1 MADVAIIGAG
11 SWGIALA
18 KVLHT
23 NGNKVT
29 VWSIVED
36 EITMLKE
43 KHEHVQKLPG
53 VKLPEDMEFTTDLES
68 AVSGKAYLILA
79 VPSVFTRSTAKSMA
93 PFVKEGQIIVC
104 VAKGIEEETLMP
116 LTDIVEQEIPQAEVA
131 VMCGPSHAEEV
142 GIGLPTTVVAGAKKR
157 AVAEEI
163 QDIFMNNV
171 FRVYTSPDVLGMELG
186 GSLKNV
192 IALAAGM
199 ADGNGIPIL
208 KKWKNMDYQ
217 IIFPLNRNT
226 LTTIRNHYQNNQER
240 NNMSNMLEKARKYET
255 EKIAATDPQT
265 KPLFHVSA
273 PTGWINDPNGFSF
286 YDGQI
291 HLFYQ
296 YHPYNREWGPMHWG
310 HSVTCDMIQWEQLPA
325 ALAPDEE
332 YDKAGCFS
340 GSAIEADGKHVL
352 VYTGVTRI
360 KQPDGSEQDRQN
372 QCIAF
377 GDGKDYQK
385 YDKNPVM
392 TGEMLP
398 EGCNRVDFRDPK
410 IWKENDT
417 YYMIV
422 GNKNENQIGQVV
434 LCSSKN
440 LTDWKFETILASN
453 ESGKIGTMW
462 ECPDFFQLGSKRVL
476 ICSPQDMKAQKYEFH
491 NGHNSVYFLGD
502 YDEKTHTFVKEL
514 PHALDYGMDFYAPQT
529 TELPDGRRI
538 MIAWMKSWD
547 ACVIPNS
554 QDWQG
559 MMTLPRELELKDGK
573 IWQTPVREIEK
584 YHKNPCRYDHA
595 EINQETT
602 LCGIEGRTID
612 LTVLLEEDEFQTFS
626 MKLAANKEYETSFTY
641 HKAENM
647 LEIDRTYCGVTKD
660 VVCVRKLKISN
671 PEGLKKMRFILDR
684 QSIELFLNNG
694 EQVATTA
701 ICTPLEA
708 QEIHFYSDKKIH
720 INVEK
725 YGIVKL

>member
-1 MADVAIIGAG
+1 MLFRAKKKSYNILEISKYFGVWRVYNMKKILFAASEAVPFIKTGGLADV
-11 SWGIALA
+11 
-18 KVLHT
+18 T
-23 NGNKVT
+23 
-29 VWSIVED
+29 
-36 EITMLKE
+36 
-43 KHEHVQKLPG
+43 
-53 VKLPEDMEFTTDLES
+53 
-68 AVSGKAYLILA
+68 
-79 VPSVFTRSTAKSMA
+79 
-93 PFVKEGQIIVC
+93 
-104 VAKGIEEETLMP
+104 
-116 LTDIVEQEIPQAEVA
+116 
-131 VMCGPSHAEEV
+131 
-142 GIGLPTTVVAGAKKR
+142 
-157 AVAEEI
+157 
-163 QDIFMNNV
+163 
-171 FRVYTSPDVLGMELG
+171 
-186 GSLKNV
+186 GSLPKYFDRKKYDV
-192 IALAAGM
+192 RI
-199 ADGNGIPIL
+199 IL
-208 KKWKNMDYQ
+208 PKYLCMD
-217 IIFPLNRNT
+217 
-226 LTTIRNHYQNNQER
+226 ER
-240 NNMSNMLEKARKYET
+240 
-255 EKIAATDPQT
+255 
-265 KPLFHVSA
+265 
-273 PTGWINDPNGFSF
+273 
-286 YDGQI
+286 
-291 HLFYQ
+291 
-296 YHPYNREWGPMHWG
+296 
-310 HSVTCDMIQWEQLPA
+310 
-325 ALAPDEE
+325 
-332 YDKAGCFS
+332 FS
-340 GSAIEADGKHVL
+340 GQLHFKCHFYVNLSWRKQYAGIFEA
-352 VYTGVTRI
+352 
-360 KQPDGSEQDRQN
+360 KQ
-372 QCIAF
+372 
-377 GDGKDYQK
+377 DGKDYQK

-514 PHALDYGMDFYAPQT
+514 THALDYGMDFYAPQT

-554 QDWQG
+554 QVWQG

-684 QSIELFLNNG
+684 QSIELFLNDG

-725 YGIVKL
+725 YDIMSASEKNAFMHSANDEIIE

>member
-1 MADVAIIGAG
+1 MNKQ
-11 SWGIALA
+11 SEKLA
-18 KVLHT
+18 KAIAYEAKKKKERDEDKRPAFH
-23 NGNKVT
+23 VT
-29 VWSIVED
+29 
-36 EITMLKE
+36 
-43 KHEHVQKLPG
+43 
-53 VKLPEDMEFTTDLES
+53 
-68 AVSGKAYLILA
+68 
-79 VPSVFTRSTAKSMA
+79 
-93 PFVKEGQIIVC
+93 
-104 VAKGIEEETLMP
+104 
-116 LTDIVEQEIPQAEVA
+116 
-131 VMCGPSHAEEV
+131 
-142 GIGLPTTVVAGAKKR
+142 PTT
-157 AVAEEI
+157 
-163 QDIFMNNV
+163 
-171 FRVYTSPDVLGMELG
+171 
-186 GSLKNV
+186 
-192 IALAAGM
+192 
-199 ADGNGIPIL
+199 
-208 KKWKNMDYQ
+208 
-217 IIFPLNRNT
+217 
-226 LTTIRNHYQNNQER
+226 
-240 NNMSNMLEKARKYET
+240 
-255 EKIAATDPQT
+255 
-265 KPLFHVSA
+265 
-273 PTGWINDPNGFSF
+273 GWCNDPNGFSRF
-286 YDGQI
+286 GEEY

-296 YHPYNREWGPMHWG
+296 YYPYENKWGPMHWG
-310 HSVTCDMIQWEQLPA
+310 HCRTKDFIKWEELPC
-325 ALAPDEE
+325 ALAPDME
-332 YDKAGCFS
+332 YDGQGCFS
-340 GSAIEADGKHVL
+340 GTAVEHEGKHILMYTSVL
-352 VYTGVTRI
+352 E
-360 KQPDGSEQDRQN
+360 KDLEDGTHMVRQT
-372 QCIAF
+372 QSIAI
-377 GDGKDYQK
+377 GDGENYEKVAE
-385 YDKNPVM
+385 NPVI
-392 TGEMLP
+392 TADCLP
-398 EGCNRVDFRDPK
+398 EGSSPVDFCDPK

-440 LTDWKFETILASN
+440 LTDWIFETILASN

-684 QSIELFLNNG
+684 QSIELFLNDG

>member
-1 MADVAIIGAG
+1 M
-11 SWGIALA
+11 S
-18 KVLHT
+18 
-23 NGNKVT
+23 
-29 VWSIVED
+29 
-36 EITMLKE
+36 E
-43 KHEHVQKLPG
+43 K
-53 VKLPEDMEFTTDLES
+53 
-68 AVSGKAYLILA
+68 
-79 VPSVFTRSTAKSMA
+79 
-93 PFVKEGQIIVC
+93 
-104 VAKGIEEETLMP
+104 
-116 LTDIVEQEIPQAEVA
+116 
-131 VMCGPSHAEEV
+131 
-142 GIGLPTTVVAGAKKR
+142 
-157 AVAEEI
+157 
-163 QDIFMNNV
+163 
-171 FRVYTSPDVLGMELG
+171 
-186 GSLKNV
+186 
-192 IALAAGM
+192 
-199 ADGNGIPIL
+199 
-208 KKWKNMDYQ
+208 
-217 IIFPLNRNT
+217 
-226 LTTIRNHYQNNQER
+226 
-240 NNMSNMLEKARKYET
+240 LEKARLYEIEEAKNIPQE
-255 EKIAATDPQT
+255 EKPA
-265 KPLFHVSA
+265 FHVSA
-273 PTGWINDPNGFSF
+273 PVGWINDPNGFSVF
-286 YDGQI
+286 KGKV

-296 YHPYNREWGPMHWG
+296 YHPYSRDWGPMHWG
-310 HSVTCDMIQWEQLPA
+310 HSVTEDMIRWEQLPA
-325 ALAPDEE
+325 ALAPDQE
-332 YDKAGCFS
+332 YDREGCFS
-340 GSAIEADGKHVL
+340 GSAIEADGKQAL
-352 VYTGVTRI
+352 IYTGVTTE
-360 KQPDGSEQDRQN
+360 KLPDGKEEVRQN
-372 QCIAF
+372 QCIAW
-377 GDGKDYQK
+377 GDGKDYVK
-385 YDKNPVM
+385 AEKNPVV
-392 TGEMLP
+392 TGDMLP
-398 EGCNRVDFRDPK
+398 KKCSRVDFRDPK
-410 IWKENDT
+410 IWEDNGT
-417 YYMIV
+417 YYMLV
-422 GNKNENQIGQVV
+422 GSRSEEIPGQVV
-434 LCSSKN
+434 LFSSKD
-440 LTDWKFETILASN
+440 LKEWKFETILAEN
-453 ESGKIGTMW
+453 KTGEIGVMW
-462 ECPDFFQLGSKRVL
+462 ECPDFFSLGEKHVL

-684 QSIELFLNNG
+684 QSIELFLNDG

-720 INVEK
+720 INAEK
-725 YGIVKL
+725 YDIMSASEKNAFMHSANDEIIE